1 MKIRTMWTIRTIVSE
16 DMIHT
21 QHLLPVPIL

>member
-1 MKIRTMWTIRTIVSE
+1 MKIRTMWTIRTIDSE

-21 QHLLPVPIL
+21 QYLLPVPIL